1 MGQRLNRTLQNP
13 HFMRGMS
20 LPEILAAVLIGMIG
34 MIVIM
39 QVYATSEERKR
50 TTTGTSDAQINGNIA
65 MFTLENTIRSAGF
78 GMVTADNNM
87 LGCNTLAY
95 NSNRP
100 APDFTFLMAPVVI
113 TVGAGGAPDKLTVV
127 YGNSPNVVEGN
138 AFVGASTSGTDFPL
152 KNAAGIL
159 AGDLVVASE
168 AGLNCSLAE
177 VTGFLPAAINTVQH
191 ATGATYSYVDSGGN
205 TITPTATYN
214 KGGGSGVDYSAAA
227 LLFSLGRSP
236 TVVTYQ
242 IGNDKLQTKTLI
254 PYVAAQ
260 DSDGDGTSDA
270 DIGDGI
276 VQLKA
281 IYGKDT
287 NGDGVVDTW
296 DTTLPASTA
305 LWLQVRAV
313 RIALLARSA
322 KYEKTAVTS
331 DCVAG
336 SPAANS
342 PHWTGGCFTMTNL
355 ADGTDW
361 HYYRYRTYETVVP
374 LRNMIWSN

>member
-1 MGQRLNRTLQNP
+1 
-13 HFMRGMS
+13 MS
-20 LPEILAAVLIGMIG
+20 LPEILAAVLIGLIG

-78 GMVTADNNM
+78 GMVTTNNNM

-95 NSNRP
+95 NSNR
-100 APDFTFLMAPVVI
+100 ATPDFNFVMAPVVI
-113 TVGAGGAPDKLTVV
+113 TVGAAGAPDKITVI
-127 YGNSPNVVEGN
+127 YGNSPNVVEGG
-138 AFVGASTSGTDFPL
+138 AFVSAAASGADFPL

-159 AGDLVVASE
+159 LGDLVVVSE

-191 ATGATYSYVDSGGN
+191 ATGAAYSYVDSGGN
-205 TITPTATYN
+205 TVNSTAAYN
-214 KGGGSGVDYSAAA
+214 KGGGSGVDYSTAA
-227 LLFSLGRSP
+227 LLYTLGRSP
-236 TVVTYQ
+236 AVVTYQ
-242 IGNDKLQTKTLI
+242 IGNDKLQTKTLV

-281 IYGKDT
+281 LYGKDT
-287 NGDGVVDTW
+287 DGDGVVDTW
-296 DTTLPASTA
+296 NTTLPANA
-305 LWLQVRAV
+305 IQWMQVRAV

-322 KYEKTAVTS
+322 KFEKTAVTA
-331 DCVAG
+331 DCIA
-336 SPAANS
+336 PNNPTNS
-342 PHWTGGCFTMTNL
+342 PFWSGGCFTMTNPV
-355 ADGTDW
+355 DGTDW
-361 HYYRYRTYETVVP
+361 HNYRYRVYEAVVP

>member
-1 MGQRLNRTLQNP
+1 MRQPLNQKSNNRR
-13 HFMRGMS
+13 FMRGMS
-20 LPEILAAVLIGMIG
+20 LPEILAAVLIGLIG
-34 MIVIM
+34 MVIIM

-65 MFTLENTIRSAGF
+65 LFTLESSIRSAGF
-78 GMVTADNNM
+78 GLVSPASNM
-87 LGCNTLAY
+87 LGCNTRAY

-100 APDFTFLMAPVVI
+100 TPDFTFLMAPVVI
-113 TVGAGGAPDKLTVV
+113 TVGAAGAPDQITVI

-138 AFVGASTSGTDFPL
+138 AFVSAAATGADFPL

-159 AGDLVVASE
+159 VGDLVVASE
-168 AGLNCSLAE
+168 SGLDCSLSE

-191 ATGATYSYVDSGGN
+191 ANAATYSYVDAAGH

-214 KGGGSGVDYSAAA
+214 KGGGSGVSYSNAA
-227 LLFSLGRSP
+227 LLFTLGRSP
-236 TVVTYQ
+236 TIVTYQ
-242 IGNDKLQTKTLI
+242 VGNGKLQTKTLM

-281 IYGKDT
+281 QYGKDT
-287 NGDGVVDTW
+287 DGDSVVDTW
-296 DTTLPASTA
+296 NTTQPVTA
-305 LWLQVRAV
+305 ADWNQVRAV
-313 RIALLARSA
+313 RIAVLSRSGQF
-322 KYEKTAVTS
+322 EKTAVTA
-331 DCVAG
+331 VA
-336 SPAANS
+336 PT
-342 PHWTGGCFTMTNL
+342 WYGGAFTMTNP

-361 HYYRYRTYETVVP
+361 HNYRYRVYETVVP